1 MCFERLEVQI
11 ENGVGTISLNRPE
24 NRNAMVPALRT
35 ELLQVLS
42 DLEQDDQ
49 VRAIILTGEGKAFCA
64 GGDLSSMGNQVTAL
78 TGRQKLKLS
87 HELILAILQVRK
99 PVVAAVNG
107 AAAGAGFSLA
117 LACDLVI
124 AARTSFFVQSFVHI
138 GLVPD
143 LGSVYFLTQLL
154 GHHRAKELMLLG
166 ERISAEQGQQLG
178 FVNRVVEDEQLMEE
192 ARAIAD
198 QLAKG
203 PSIAV
208 GLTKDLVNQT
218 MMRGLNES
226 LELEAFAQ
234 GLCLQSE
241 DLKEGVKAFFE
252 KRRPQFSGR

>member
-1 MCFERLEVQI
+1 MSFERLEVQI
-11 ENGVGTISLNRPE
+11 ENGVGTIRLNRPE

-49 VRAIILTGEGKAFCA
+49 VRAIILTAEGKAFCA

-87 HELILAILQVRK
+87 HELIRAILQVRK

-117 LACDLVI
+117 LACDLVV
-124 AARTSFFVQSFVHI
+124 AARSSFFVQSFVHI

-143 LGSVYFLTQLL
+143 LGSVYFLTHLL
-154 GHHRAKELMLLG
+154 GHHRAKEMMLLG
-166 ERISAEQGQQLG
+166 ERISAEQGHQLG
-178 FVNRVVEDEQLMEE
+178 FVNRVVEDEQLLEE
-192 ARAIAD
+192 ARAIAE
-198 QLAKG
+198 QLARG
-203 PSIAV
+203 PSVAV

-218 MMRGLNES
+218 MMKGLNES

-234 GLCLQSE
+234 GLCLESE

-252 KRRPQFSGR
+252 KRRPQFLGR